1 MEEGGDIDLSQFRRW
16 YEQAGTPK
24 LHLVLAQEGE
34 DWFLD
39 VTQTVPPTPGQ
50 GDKAPMMMPLRLAAF
65 AMDGSGAAL
74 PDTLATLTDV
84 VQRIPLGRFTARPA
98 LSVNRGFSAPVIV
111 DYERAPGELAWLAA
125 HDDDPFARTEAPQQL
140 MLDTLVA
147 AVSGGG
153 QGREAVV
160 GPGAPPVDC
169 AGELPARARAGVVVP
184 HTT

>member
-84 VQRIPLGRFTARPA
+84 VQSIPLGRFTARPA
-98 LSVNRGFSAPVIV
+98 LSVTRGFSDPVIV
-111 DYERAPGELAWLAA
+111 DYERATGELAWLAA
-125 HDDDPFARTEAPQQL
+125 HDYAPFARYEARKRTRL
-140 MLDTLVA
+140 N
-147 AVSGGG
+147 
-153 QGREAVV
+153 
-160 GPGAPPVDC
+160 
-169 AGELPARARAGVVVP
+169 
-184 HTT
+184 

>member
-65 AMDGSGAAL
+65 AMDGRGAAL
-74 PDTLATLTDV
+74 PDTLATLPDV
-84 VQRIPLGRFTARPA
+84 VQRIPPGRFTAPPA
-98 LSVNRGFSAPVIV
+98 PPVP
-111 DYERAPGELAWLAA
+111 PG
-125 HDDDPFARTEAPQQL
+125 FART
-140 MLDTLVA
+140 
-147 AVSGGG
+147 
-153 QGREAVV
+153 
-160 GPGAPPVDC
+160 
-169 AGELPARARAGVVVP
+169 GVVC
-184 HTT
+184 